1 MPNFLLSNEETFMS
15 TDPRHLKLDYV
26 ELRTSNGELHA
37 QTKKFYATVF
47 GWQYK
52 DWGPDYADTRS
63 SGVSSGIA
71 VDTDNAGKPLPVVFA
86 SDLDASRTSAIAA
99 GARITKD
106 IFTFP
111 GGRRF
116 QFLDPAGNEFAV
128 WSDR

>member
-1 MPNFLLSNEETFMS
+1 MS
-15 TDPRHLKLDYV
+15 TDVRHLKLDYV
-26 ELRTSNGELHA
+26 ELRTSSSEVLA
-37 QTKKFYATVF
+37 RTKKFYAAVF

-52 DWGPDYADTRS
+52 DWGPDYADTQS
-63 SGVSSGIA
+63 SGVSSGIS
-71 VDTDNAGKPLPVVFA
+71 VDAENAGKPLPVVFV
-86 SDLDASRTSAIAA
+86 SDLDAARASAISA

-106 IFTFP
+106 IFPFP